1 MNLKEQLKAA
11 LARVKELADA
21 ATAEGREFTD
31 EEATEIEAKSAE
43 VEELREKVT
52 KADELR
58 AKVKG
63 LSLVT
68 VPDTEPTGPAAPG
81 AAEKA
86 AAEGGTLAERF
97 VKSDAYKEFQTEHPS
112 GVGQGTPV
120 NVKTARIGSLRDVG
134 RKADPAPLATPDAHI
149 APLRYPTVDLTY
161 PKPLTILDL
170 ITRGQTG
177 GAFEY
182 LQITAVTSGAGIVA
196 ESATD
201 SGTDAAGG
209 LKGLSDLTT
218 NLADAKVYTYADG
231 FTVTNQMFSDA
242 QALVTYL
249 ETRLGYNLS
258 DCIEDKILQG
268 AGTSGEPAGILHTT
282 GVQSQAAQKAGG
294 GDAASGDTVDMFR
307 TVRKGITKVTKKGG
321 QVTAVLMSP
330 EDDEEWD
337 LAQDGNDRYYG
348 QGPFGSGPGTAWGR
362 PRVVSQ
368 RLEQGQFIL
377 GDFRTVTLLDREG
390 LSVLAFNQHADYAR
404 RNLTYVR
411 AELRAAQAI
420 FEPAKL
426 VVGSLIAGAES

>member
-31 EEATEIEAKSAE
+31 EEAAEIEAKSAE
-43 VEELREKVT
+43 VEDLRARIKKAEELQ
-52 KADELR
+52 
-58 AKVKG
+58 AKVKS
-63 LSLVT
+63 LSVVT
-68 VPDTEPTGPAAPG
+68 VSDDEPEPG
-81 AAEKA
+81 AAHPNDGRKDA
-86 AAEGGTLAERF
+86 GDLAERF
-97 VKSDAYKEFQTEHPS
+97 VKSEAYEAFQKEHPS

-120 NVKTARIGSLRDVG
+120 NVKTARIGGLHDVG
-134 RKADPAPLATPDAHI
+134 RKADPAPLATPDAHV

-161 PKPLTILDL
+161 PKPLTLLDL

-182 LQITAVTSGAGIVA
+182 LQVTAATSGAGIVG
-196 ESATD
+196 ESTDATD
-201 SGTDAAGG
+201 DDT

-218 NLADAKVYTYADG
+218 ALADAKVYTYADG

-242 QALVTYL
+242 PALVTFL
-249 ETRLGYNLS
+249 RSRLGYNLE
-258 DCIEDKILQG
+258 DCIEDKLLSG
-268 AGTSGEPAGILHTT
+268 AGSNGEPAGILNTT
-282 GVQSQAAQKAGG
+282 GVQSQAAQKVGG
-294 GDAASGDTVDMFR
+294 GDAGTDDTVDPFR
-307 TVRKGITKVTKKGG
+307 TVRKAITRVTKIGG
-321 QVTAVLMSP
+321 QVTAVLLSP

-368 RLEQGQFIL
+368 RLTKGQFIL

-426 VVGSLIAGAES
+426 VIGSLTAPADEG